1 MHNTV
6 MRLLTKN
13 SEDIKMDKKYR
24 RPENRPL
31 NKLTDRQLID
41 KLELIVEELSS
52 RGIFKNVLSQLKS
65 YRLQP

>member
-1 MHNTV
+1 
-6 MRLLTKN
+6 
-13 SEDIKMDKKYR
+13 MDKKYR